1 MSYDIYKSDGTLL
14 VTIPDGGLDVST
26 SLQLLGKNFAG
37 YGGIVAEDFLHLLE
51 HFADAY
57 TPANPITGQLW
68 FNTNT
73 NRISVYDD
81 GGNWKE
87 LGQLVAQSTAPAGNT
102 ARVGD
107 FWYNIGANQLYI
119 WDGTMWQTIG
129 FPSGGTTIRF
139 VQIKDISNVLHN
151 AIEVIVSSKIM
162 TIFSSDGPYI
172 PHPSEKLYDGTT
184 PMTTE
189 FPTIGKGIQLTNAS
203 DFKFRGIAVEAEF
216 ADLAEMYRSD
226 KNYPAGTLIKIGGE
240 KEVTIVSADADVDI
254 FGVVSTNPAL
264 LIGSRIG
271 ANETRVPVALKGRI
285 PVRVVGTVTKGNR
298 LVASDIPGVARAM
311 RSTDSIESVLGRALE
326 DKKSSAEGL
335 VEATIGVR

>member
-14 VTIPDGGLDVST
+14 VTIPDGGLDTST

-37 YGGIVAEDFLHLLE
+37 YGGIVATDFVRLLE
-51 HFADAY
+51 NF
-57 TPANPITGQLW
+57 TSSSSPANPLPGQLW
-68 FNTNT
+68 FNSST
-73 NRISVYDD
+73 NRISVYDE

-87 LGQLVAQSTAPAGNT
+87 LAELVAQATAPAAST

-107 FWYNIGANQLYI
+107 FWYNVNASQLYI
-119 WDGTMWQTIG
+119 WDGSMWQLIG
-129 FPSGGTTIRF
+129 FPSGDTTIRF
-139 VQIKDISNVLHN
+139 VLIKDISSVLHK
-151 AIEVIVSSKIM
+151 AIEVIVAGKIM

-172 PHPSEKLYDGTT
+172 PHPTEVLFDGVT

-189 FPTIGKGIQLTNAS
+189 FPTIGKGIQLTNAP

-226 KNYPAGTLIKIGGE
+226 KTYSAGTLIKIGGE
-240 KEVTIVSADADVDI
+240 KEVTIVSKDSDKDI

-285 PVRVVGTVTKGNR
+285 PVRVIGAVSKGNR
-298 LVASDIPGVARAM
+298 LVSSKIPGVARAM
-311 RSTDSIESVLGRALE
+311 TEDDSIEAVLGRALE
-326 DKKSSAEGL
+326 DKKSTNEGL
-335 VEATIGVR
+335 IEATIGVR